1 MLVIHG
7 TRKFLDRVRGPSAT
21 DADVTTSQL
30 GSWYATVLFWKPQVA
45 LLVNETTLVP
55 LFMPYSPAAKL
66 LQRLPG
72 AMATLLDVHRVPSP
86 LIEDEVAQA
95 RECVLARTRNRSVVG
110 VMTEFAHLA
119 EVRRGSGKPD
129 DLLALSV
136 ELARTPTSPL
146 YKTYTS
152 PDRALAAFVEGRQRS
167 ADRSP

>member
-1 MLVIHG
+1 MLVLHG
-7 TRKFLDRVRGPSAT
+7 TRKFLDRVRGPNAT

-55 LFMPYSPAAKL
+55 LFMPLAPSATL

-72 AMATLLDVHRVPSP
+72 AMATLLDAHRVPSP
-86 LIEDEVAQA
+86 LIEGEVAQV

-119 EVRRGSGKPD
+119 EVRRGSGQAE
-129 DLLALSV
+129 DLLGLSV

-146 YKTYTS
+146 YKTHTS
-152 PDRALAAFVEGRQRS
+152 PDRALAGFVEGRQRS
-167 ADRSP
+167 VDRSP

>member
-7 TRKFLDRVRGPSAT
+7 TKKFLDRVRGPNAA
-21 DADVTTSQL
+21 DADVTTSPL

-55 LFMPYSPAAKL
+55 LFTPLAPSATL

-72 AMATLLDVHRVPSP
+72 AMAALLDAHGVPGL

-95 RECVLARTRNRSVVG
+95 SECVLARTRNRSVVG
-110 VMTEFAHLA
+110 VMTEFAFLA
-119 EVRRGSGKPD
+119 EARGGRGRPEA
-129 DLLALSV
+129 LLGLSV
-136 ELARTPTSPL
+136 ALARTPSSPL

-152 PDRALAAFVEGRQRS
+152 PDRALAAHVAERQRGVDGS
-167 ADRSP
+167 S